1 MSLFDNPEYRWRET
15 YLLFHKKTRRAS
27 AKKLQQ
33 VIGAIRGTYQLENL
47 SADAAEDFESATVFA
62 PEAFAAIDLS
72 YAEDDQIRDQID
84 EIQMELKEVLEDA
97 EDLAKLDSLVDF
109 DARIDLLHFER
120 LQGDFIEQD
129 DEMNTFFDPEALLAV
144 IEKLSEMTGGV
155 CLDPAS
161 ATIM

>member
-1 MSLFDNPEYRWRET
+1 
-15 YLLFHKKTRRAS
+15 
-27 AKKLQQ
+27 
-33 VIGAIRGTYQLENL
+33 
-47 SADAAEDFESATVFA
+47 
-62 PEAFAAIDLS
+62 
-72 YAEDDQIRDQID
+72 
-84 EIQMELKEVLEDA
+84 
-97 EDLAKLDSLVDF
+97 
-109 DARIDLLHFER
+109 LHFER